1 MPSTFKPMPDSIEN
15 LIRLVYKEWK
25 TEESKKIKKPHPDTE
40 LLVAFSEELLP
51 AKEDQ
56 GIKLH
61 LIICDNCSEAL
72 AAQLVIEID
81 ISWQAPPELIRWA
94 KALPVC
100 RSDSRILTKISH
112 LKNKIF
118 TKLAAQKFIAAL
130 LRHLQLKNLL
140 INYR

>member
-1 MPSTFKPMPDSIEN
+1 MQKALES
-15 LIRLVYKEWK
+15 LIRLVYTEWK
-25 TEESKKIKKPHPDTE
+25 AEESKKLKKPHPDAE
-40 LLVAFSEELLP
+40 LLASFSESVLP
-51 AKEDQ
+51 AEEDQ
-56 GIKLH
+56 GVKLH

-81 ISWQAPPELIRWA
+81 ISRQAPPELIRWA

>member
-1 MPSTFKPMPDSIEN
+1 MQKALES
-15 LIRLVYKEWK
+15 LIRLVYTEWK
-25 TEESKKIKKPHPDTE
+25 AEESKKLKKPHPDAE
-40 LLVAFSEELLP
+40 LLVSFSESVLP
-51 AKEDQ
+51 AEEDQ

-81 ISWQAPPELIRWA
+81 ISRQAPPELIRWA

-100 RSDSRILTKISH
+100 RSDSRILTKVSH

-130 LRHLQLKNLL
+130 LLRHRHIRNLL